1 MAVKIRLRRM
11 GKKKQPIYKIVV
23 ADARSPRDGKFI
35 EAVGFYNPL
44 VNPHLIQLNEEKINL
59 WLNRGAI
66 PTLTVKSILSQNGVL
81 LKRHLE
87 KKKFSEERIEAEIAN
102 WQKIKEAK
110 LSQPKTRK
118 KKSKK
123 SKAEGKN

>member
-1 MAVKIRLRRM
+1 LAVKIRLKRM
-11 GKKKQPIYKIVV
+11 GKKKQPVYKIVV

-44 VNPHLIQLNEEKINL
+44 VNPHLVQLNEEKINL

-66 PTLTVKSILSQNGVL
+66 PTLTVKSILSQNGIL
-81 LKRHLE
+81 LKRHLD
-87 KKKFSEERIEAEIAN
+87 KKKFSEERKEAELAN

-110 LSQPKTRK
+110 LAQPKARKKK
-118 KKSKK
+118 KKSK
-123 SKAEGKN
+123 SEGNN

>member
-11 GKKKQPIYKIVV
+11 GKKKQPMYKIVV

-66 PTLTVKSILSQNGVL
+66 PTLTVKSILSQNGIL

-87 KKKFSEERIEAEIAN
+87 KKKFSEEKIEAELAN

-123 SKAEGKN
+123 SKAEGNN

>member
-11 GKKKQPIYKIVV
+11 GKKKQPMYKIVV

-44 VNPHLIQLNEEKINL
+44 VDPHLIQLNEEKINL

-66 PTLTVKSILSQNGVL
+66 PTLTVKSILSQNGIL

-87 KKKFSEERIEAEIAN
+87 KKKFSEEKIQAEIAN

-123 SKAEGKN
+123 SKAEGNN

>member
-1 MAVKIRLRRM
+1 MAVKIRLKRM

-66 PTLTVKSILSQNGVL
+66 PTLTVKSILSQNGIL
-81 LKRHLE
+81 LKRHLD
-87 KKKFSEERIEAEIAN
+87 KKKFSEERKEAELAN

-110 LSQPKTRK
+110 LAQPKARK
-118 KKSKK
+118 KKKK
-123 SKAEGKN
+123 SKAEGSN

>member
-1 MAVKIRLRRM
+1 MAVKIRLKRM
-11 GKKKQPIYKIVV
+11 GKKKQPVYKIVV

-44 VNPHLIQLNEEKINL
+44 VNPHLVQLNEEKINL

-66 PTLTVKSILSQNGVL
+66 PTLTVKSILSQNGIL
-81 LKRHLE
+81 LKRHLD
-87 KKKFSEERIEAEIAN
+87 KKKFSEERKEAELAN

-110 LSQPKTRK
+110 LAQPKARKKK
-118 KKSKK
+118 KKSK
-123 SKAEGKN
+123 SEGNN

>member
-1 MAVKIRLRRM
+1 MAVKIRLKRM

-44 VNPHLIQLNEEKINL
+44 VNPHLTQLNEEKINL

-87 KKKFSEERIEAEIAN
+87 KKKYSEERIQAEIAN
-102 WQKIKEAK
+102 WQKIREAK
-110 LSQPKTRK
+110 LSQPKAK
-118 KKSKK
+118 KKKKK
-123 SKAEGKN
+123 SKAEGNN

>member
-11 GKKKQPIYKIVV
+11 GKKKQPVYKIVV

-44 VNPHLIQLNEEKINL
+44 VDPHLIQLNEEKINL

-66 PTLTVKSILSQNGVL
+66 PTLTVKSILSQNGIF

-87 KKKFSEERIEAEIAN
+87 KKKFSEEKIEAELAN

-110 LSQPKTRK
+110 LSQPKARK

-123 SKAEGKN
+123 SKAEGNN

>member
-1 MAVKIRLRRM
+1 MAIKIRLRRM

-44 VNPHLIQLNEEKINL
+44 VNPHLTQVNEEKINL

-66 PTLTVKSILSQNGVL
+66 PTLTVKSILSQHGIL

-87 KKKFSEERIEAEIAN
+87 RKKFSEERIQAEIAN
-102 WQKIKEAK
+102 WQKIREAK
-110 LSQPKTRK
+110 LSQPKAK
-118 KKSKK
+118 KKKKK
-123 SKAEGKN
+123 SKAEGNN

>member
-1 MAVKIRLRRM
+1 M

-44 VNPHLIQLNEEKINL
+44 VNPHLTQVNEEKINL

-66 PTLTVKSILSQNGVL
+66 PTLTVKSILSQHGIL

-87 KKKFSEERIEAEIAN
+87 RKKFSEERIQAEIAN
-102 WQKIKEAK
+102 WQKIREAK
-110 LSQPKTRK
+110 LSQPKAK
-118 KKSKK
+118 KKKKK
-123 SKAEGKN
+123 SKAEGNN

>member
-1 MAVKIRLRRM
+1 M
-11 GKKKQPIYKIVV
+11 GKKKQPMYKIVV

-66 PTLTVKSILSQNGVL
+66 PTLTVKSILSQNGIL

-87 KKKFSEERIEAEIAN
+87 KKKFSEEKIEAELAN

-123 SKAEGKN
+123 SKAEGNN

>member
-11 GKKKQPIYKIVV
+11 GKKKQPMYKIVV

-66 PTLTVKSILSQNGVL
+66 PTLTVKSILSQNGIL

-87 KKKFSEERIEAEIAN
+87 QKKFSEERIAAEIAN

-110 LSQPKTRK
+110 LAQPKAKK

-123 SKAEGKN
+123 SKAEGSN

>member
-1 MAVKIRLRRM
+1 M
-11 GKKKQPIYKIVV
+11 GKKKQPVYKIVV

-44 VNPHLIQLNEEKINL
+44 VNPHLVQLNEEKINL

-66 PTLTVKSILSQNGVL
+66 PTLTVKSILSQNGIL
-81 LKRHLE
+81 LKRHLD
-87 KKKFSEERIEAEIAN
+87 KKKFSEERKEAELAN

-110 LSQPKTRK
+110 LAQPKARKKK
-118 KKSKK
+118 KKSK
-123 SKAEGKN
+123 SEGNN

>member
-1 MAVKIRLRRM
+1 LAIKIRLRRM

-44 VNPHLIQLNEEKINL
+44 VNPHLTQVNEEKINL

-66 PTLTVKSILSQNGVL
+66 PTLTVKSILSQHGIL

-87 KKKFSEERIEAEIAN
+87 RKKFSEERIQAEIAN
-102 WQKIKEAK
+102 WQKIREAK
-110 LSQPKTRK
+110 LSQPKAK
-118 KKSKK
+118 KKKKK
-123 SKAEGKN
+123 SKAEGNN

>member
-1 MAVKIRLRRM
+1 MAVKIRLKRM

-44 VNPHLIQLNEEKINL
+44 VNPHLTQLNEEKINL

-87 KKKFSEERIEAEIAN
+87 KKKYSEERIQVEIAN
-102 WQKIKEAK
+102 WQKIREAK
-110 LSQPKTRK
+110 LSQPKAK
-118 KKSKK
+118 KKKKK
-123 SKAEGKN
+123 SKAEGNN

>member
-1 MAVKIRLRRM
+1 MAVKIRLKRM
-11 GKKKQPIYKIVV
+11 GKKKQPVYKIVV

-44 VNPHLIQLNEEKINL
+44 TNPHQIQLNEEKINL
-59 WLNRGAI
+59 WLDRGAI
-66 PTLTVKSILSQNGVL
+66 PTLTVKSILSKNGIL
-81 LKRHLE
+81 LRRHLE
-87 KKKFSEERIEAEIAN
+87 KKKFSEERIQEELAK

-110 LSQPKTRK
+110 LAQPKVRK

-123 SKAEGKN
+123 SKSEGSN